1 MGSGI
6 PVFDIIILALIAG
19 FVILRLRNVLG
30 KRTGHQGRPTE
41 PFRSRPTL
49 EDDNRK
55 DDEESDEDED
65 EDDNVVHLPGRDGQE
80 ISTDTPLGAGLT
92 QIKVADPRFDPGDFV
107 DKAKDAFEYIVM
119 NFAEGD
125 TAALKPLLSKDVFEG
140 FSNAVKEREKRGET
154 LETNLLRI
162 KDAEFLEAS
171 MSGRTASIT
180 VKYTTEQINV
190 TRDKDGGVVDGE
202 SDRIADVVDIWTYER
217 NTRSSDPNWVLV
229 ATETPQ

>member
-41 PFRSRPTL
+41 PFRSRPAL

-55 DDEESDEDED
+55 DDEESGED

-80 ISTDTPLGAGLT
+80 IGTDTPLGAGLT

>member
-41 PFRSRPTL
+41 PFRSRPAL

-55 DDEESDEDED
+55 DDEESGED